1 MLLPREITIHM
12 TEGYSQTGSLMAL
25 QLIVILFT
33 FPLLVENTV
42 TLCVQVNIQKLTSV
56 FEI

>member
-1 MLLPREITIHM
+1 M
-12 TEGYSQTGSLMAL
+12 TEGYSQIGFLMAL
-25 QLIVILFT
+25 QLIVIYFT

-42 TLCVQVNIQKLTSV
+42 TLCVQVNIQKLTAV

>member
-1 MLLPREITIHM
+1 M
-12 TEGYSQTGSLMAL
+12 TEGYSQIGFLMAL
-25 QLIVILFT
+25 QLIVIYFT

-42 TLCVQVNIQKLTSV
+42 TLCVQVNKQKLTAV